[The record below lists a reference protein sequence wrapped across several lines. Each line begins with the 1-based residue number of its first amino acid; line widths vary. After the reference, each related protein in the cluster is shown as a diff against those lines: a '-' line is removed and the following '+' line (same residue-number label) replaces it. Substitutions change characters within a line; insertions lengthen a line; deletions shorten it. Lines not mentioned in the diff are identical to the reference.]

1 MSGGA
6 PTIWG
11 RLFAAGI
18 DQELEFFPPAV
29 VEGSRVVKPPK
40 EVFEEGILDWKHALV
55 GQFIGSAPS
64 FSFIQKIVTLLWSKA
79 SPIKRGLSYIASVVG
94 KPLHMDSVTAA
105 RERLKYARVCVEV
118 LVGSSIHDNID
129 VVLSDGSVAR
139 IRVSIYW
146 MQSSCAHCGRFGHTV
161 RFCPRGMGKGSSS
174 EAIDGTSS
182 SKKHNVHATI
192 QNDLNKVDDATAGN
206 NSAAISVSD
215 GNYLANN
222 SADMVDMVKHAEHQ
236 PPVKRGRGRHT
247 KKGRV
252 TSGSKNKFEILS
264 AIDPDNLLEISAA
277 DSEKKNR
284 EIVPS
289 NLYLTKVLLLR
300 VVRGGTGFCIT
311 TVYGSN
317 DSSIRKQLLT
327 QLNSM
332 EAFVGSRAWLI
343 GSDFNAILK
352 ADESYAKVNSSTLAD
367 ISEFQ
372 SCVEGLG
379 LFDHPYTASD
389 VEFQA
394 LGDSD
399 HCPSLIWLYKEIPT
413 DMPKPFKFFK
423 FWAMYLDFMAIVRE
437 SWQTPV
443 NVNLMKSLY
452 LKLKRLKRC
461 LEDLNRNCYND
472 ISGQVRDKM
481 EKLKS
486 LQLANLDTSTAGR
499 NIHAEVETERE
510 LKALEEDEMLF
521 YKQKAKVDWIK
532 DGDQGVADPEVK
544 GNNVSTI
551 KELLGYSLS
560 RDTADTLC
568 KDISDV
574 EIKEKGFDSLNCE
587 FVDVILHALGLPDK
601 FISWLWT
608 CFANPRYFITFNGS
622 LVGYF
627 KGARGVRQGDPLS
640 PYNLVLAMNVL
651 SNLLNVATLKG
662 VFGYHPKC
670 KRIGLT
676 HLCFANDLLIFCK
689 GSIDSVMGGLN
700 VPGGLG
706 LQDVGSWNKSCIVQL
721 IRKLL
726 ANEGSLWV
734 AWMHSYVIR
743 NVDFWQMEIPTNAS
757 WNFKH
762 LLETR
767 HDVAHLFSGQ
777 VCDLNTRQ
785 VWDDLRA
792 TAPKVSWHHLVWFH
806 GRIPK
811 FNIIAW
817 MTMLNR
823 QPTRV
828 RLVQMGLTIETD
840 KCLLYGIVAETRDHL
855 FFECIFA
862 KELWGSILELC
873 GIYRGVSSWD
883 GELAWATR
891 LFKGKSLIVKVLK
904 LAWTGH

>member
-1 MSGGA
+1 MK
-6 PTIWG
+6 
-11 RLFAAGI
+11 
-18 DQELEFFPPAV
+18 D
-29 VEGSRVVKPPK
+29 
-40 EVFEEGILDWKHALV
+40 
-55 GQFIGSAPS
+55 APS
-64 FSFIQKIVTLLWSKA
+64 ASGKA
-79 SPIKRGLSYIASVVG
+79 TEDVG
-94 KPLHMDSVTAA
+94 CVVTA
-105 RERLKYARVCVEV
+105 
-118 LVGSSIHDNID
+118 
-129 VVLSDGSVAR
+129 
-139 IRVSIYW
+139 
-146 MQSSCAHCGRFGHTV
+146 T
-161 RFCPRGMGKGSSS
+161 SS

-532 DGDQGVADPEVK
+532 DGDQVVGFFVNQLGVADPEVK

-574 EIKEKGFDSLNCE
+574 EIKERAWAVVGEDFLAKIRYYFDHSFMLPSFNATTVVIVPKILNPSLVKDFRPISCCSIVYKNVTGILVDRLSSVFPGMISMNQTTFVKGRSIVDNTLLAQELVRGYSRNKISPKCALKIDLQKGFDSLNCE

-689 GSIDSVMGGLN
+689 GSIDSVMGKGLN